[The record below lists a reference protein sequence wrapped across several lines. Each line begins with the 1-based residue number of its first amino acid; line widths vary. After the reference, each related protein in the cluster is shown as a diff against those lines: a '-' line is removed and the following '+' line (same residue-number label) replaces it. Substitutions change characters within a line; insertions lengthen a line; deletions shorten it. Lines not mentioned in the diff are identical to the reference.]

1 MENIK
6 NVLGAVEKDMRAKVI
21 ATRLHALSNYELD
34 ENTISAL
41 EYYTYMFSNG
51 DTCDLETTN
60 PVIYG
65 VAMKQFIVDT
75 YNIWQLYK
83 VQDTRSF
90 DEAINE
96 GLSSNFHDFRDH
108 FVEFTHENID
118 DILIES
124 DKNVK
129 DILKEYGV

>member
-6 NVLGAVEKDMRAKVI
+6 NVLETVNKDMRTQVI

-34 ENTISAL
+34 STTISAL
-41 EYYTYMFSNG
+41 EYFTYMFSNG

-60 PVIYG
+60 PVIYS

-83 VQDTRSF
+83 PQDIRSF

-118 DILIES
+118 DILVES
-124 DKNVK
+124 DTHV
-129 DILKEYGV
+129 EEA